1 MSADEA
7 ITEATAGDFPV
18 LEEKILKTIELVK
31 SARAAQAAAE
41 RDAGR
46 LREQL
51 EQSQEEIDRLRAELI
66 GLRRDREEARARV
79 EKLIRQIDHLIQ
91 AEPEAKSI

>member
-1 MSADEA
+1 MAVEDVM
-7 ITEATAGDFPV
+7 TEVAASDFPV

-31 SARAAQAAAE
+31 AARAAQAAAE

-51 EQSQEEIDRLRAELI
+51 EQNQEEIDRLRAELI
-66 GLRRDREEARARV
+66 GLRRDREEARGRV
-79 EKLIRQIDHLIQ
+79 ERLIKQIDHLIQ
-91 AEPEAKSI
+91 AEPER

>member
-1 MSADEA
+1 MPVEDTM
-7 ITEATAGDFPV
+7 TEVTASDFPV

-31 SARAAQAAAE
+31 AAREAQAAAE

-51 EQSQEEIDRLRAELI
+51 DQSQEEIDRLRAELI
-66 GLRRDREEARARV
+66 GLRRDREQARGRI
-79 EKLIRQIDHLIQ
+79 EKLIKQIDHLI
-91 AEPEAKSI
+91 EEESER